1 MTRRLYLGRKIPTHL
16 SDLND
21 TGTTQDCQLTPPLIA
36 PDARTMAGRQRTFDL
51 IPTTLVKSHGNQP
64 IRMTS
69 KQVKKAYQQANR
81 KPRVSRAEQRRLD
94 AAELERQK
102 KEYEREKAA
111 AKAKAAREKKA
122 AKENAEKEARKKM
135 GLPEPSRFVR
145 ASQPTISRFVK
156 KGNNGKRSWQEIKMD
171 TVVEDSDATL
181 SDTEIRGKD
190 EQQPPAK
197 RIAIEEDSDDEF
209 GEFPSLSQSDLLEKI
224 DSSMVS
230 VTDLGSG
237 AGSSAVVANQPAEPP
252 CRTASQEL
260 PARKLSEDESPL
272 DDSQD
277 FTEIL
282 NTQLLSEAASAAQRS
297 DGAAS
302 RGLPI
307 LEQVSPRPIPPG
319 FEEPKVKPIPKEVM
333 HKPMPTKMPNPPA
346 STPATNKDDRAKL
359 PRPTMAPRP
368 TLQEVSVNMPPPPIP
383 FKEKKAISFAPS
395 PQKHKLLPQNATK
408 SNTAGYDTPSATQIF
423 LENHLDDFFPSP
435 SQAMR
440 ELISDAED
448 LPSNT
453 QIARE
458 LSPELP
464 AEKTTSLPS
473 NRPIT
478 RALRLTPVIE
488 EDGFDNLICT
498 QDLILSSQELLEIT
512 TPSRAPPNPEAV
524 PELVKEKPV
533 SRPKARFF
541 EEKEDDILRAVLDE
555 SKTTAAR
562 PQTQPPQ
569 ARERKRPFFEEKEED
584 LLAAALDESKKMA
597 EKQEAMK
604 VPLKEMKGN
613 RRKERT
619 LKRGLSS
626 ASTDYGEDEF
636 SGGEWESLGF

>member
-1 MTRRLYLGRKIPTHL
+1 MPTHL
-16 SDLND
+16 RQPQRYWID
-21 TGTTQDCQLTPPLIA
+21 TRLLVKPPLIA

-81 KPRVSRAEQRRLD
+81 GPRVSRAEQRRLD

-102 KEYEREKAA
+102 KEYEKEKAA

-135 GLPEPSRFVR
+135 GLPQPSRFVR

-171 TVVEDSDATL
+171 NVVEDSDATL
-181 SDTEIRGKD
+181 SETEVGEKD
-190 EQQPPAK
+190 EEQPPAK

-230 VTDLGSG
+230 MKDIGPG
-237 AGSSAVVANQPAEPP
+237 AGSSAVVANQPAEAP
-252 CRTASQEL
+252 CRMASQEL
-260 PARKLSEDESPL
+260 PARKLSEDVFPI

-277 FTEIL
+277 FAEMV
-282 NTQLLSEAASAAQRS
+282 NTQLLSEAADAAQRS
-297 DGAAS
+297 DGVPSIALPAS
-302 RGLPI
+302 RPAISKEDYAKHTLPTI
-307 LEQVSPRPIPPG
+307 VSRP
-319 FEEPKVKPIPKEVM
+319 
-333 HKPMPTKMPNPPA
+333 A
-346 STPATNKDDRAKL
+346 
-359 PRPTMAPRP
+359 
-368 TLQEVSVNMPPPPIP
+368 LQEVPINMPPPPIP

-395 PQKHKLLPQNATK
+395 PQNRKLLPQNATK
-408 SNTAGYDTPSATQIF
+408 SSTAKYNNPLSATQVF

-435 SQAMR
+435 SQAIR
-440 ELISDAED
+440 ELISEVDD

-464 AEKTTSLPS
+464 TEKTTSLPS
-473 NRPIT
+473 NTPTT
-478 RALRLTPVIE
+478 RALRLIPVIE
-488 EDGFDNLICT
+488 EDNFDDLICT

-512 TPSRAPPNPEAV
+512 TPSRAPTKPDAV

-541 EEKEDDILRAVLDE
+541 EEKDEDLLAAALDE
-555 SKTTAAR
+555 SKITAAR

-569 ARERKRPFFEEKEED
+569 ARERKCRFFEEKEED
-584 LLAAALDESKKMA
+584 LLAAALDLSKKMA
-597 EKQEAMK
+597 EKQEAVK
-604 VPLKEMKGN
+604 VPLKEVKGN
-613 RRKERT
+613 KRKERT
-619 LKRGLSS
+619 LKRGPSS

>member
-1 MTRRLYLGRKIPTHL
+1 
-16 SDLND
+16 
-21 TGTTQDCQLTPPLIA
+21 
-36 PDARTMAGRQRTFDL
+36 
-51 IPTTLVKSHGNQP
+51 
-64 IRMTS
+64 MTS

-81 KPRVSRAEQRRLD
+81 GPRISRAEQRRLD

-190 EQQPPAK
+190 EEQPPAK

-230 VTDLGSG
+230 VTDIGSG

-277 FTEIL
+277 FAEMV

-302 RGLPI
+302 IELPI
-307 LEQVSPRPIPPG
+307 LKQASPRPIPPG

-333 HKPMPTKMPNPPA
+333 HKTMPRKVPNPQA
-346 STPATNKDDRAKL
+346 STPAINKNDRAKL
-359 PRPTMAPRP
+359 PWPTTVPRP
-368 TLQEVSVNMPPPPIP
+368 ALQEVSVNMPPPPIP
-383 FKEKKAISFAPS
+383 FKDKKTISFAPS
-395 PQKHKLLPQNATK
+395 PQKRKLLPQNATK
-408 SNTAGYDTPSATQIF
+408 SNTAGYNNPPSATQVF
-423 LENHLDDFFPSP
+423 LEDHLDDFFPSP

-464 AEKTTSLPS
+464 AEKITSLPS

-478 RALRLTPVIE
+478 RALRLMSVIE
-488 EDGFDNLICT
+488 EDNFDNLICT

-512 TPSRAPPNPEAV
+512 TPSRAQPKPEAV
-524 PELVKEKPV
+524 PELVKKMPV
-533 SRPKARFF
+533 SRPKERFF
-541 EEKEDDILRAVLDE
+541 EEKEDDILRAALDE
-555 SKTTAAR
+555 SKLTAAR

-597 EKQEAMK
+597 EKQEAVK
-604 VPLKEMKGN
+604 VPLTKGKGN
-613 RRKERT
+613 KRKERK
-619 LKRGLSS
+619 LKRGLST

-636 SGGEWESLGF
+636 SGGEWESLGL